1 MSNPPLVV
9 LNGLP
14 HSGKGVV
21 ADFLINRHGFTRH
34 KIAKPIKD
42 MLRALPGITE
52 EHIEG
57 RLKEL
62 PCPELGGKSPR
73 WAMQTLGKQWRET
86 MESND
91 PNDPDFLCIL
101 WRNGRPPGPIVVDDL
116 RYPQEVPF
124 FKALGAKILRIE
136 RPGVTAPD
144 TGHEAEKRQLQV
156 DGVIQNTGTIEDLE
170 VVAERSLRELGL
182 DLGKL

>member
-1 MSNPPLVV
+1 MNNPPLVV

-21 ADFLINRHGFTRH
+21 ADFLINKHGFTRH

-57 RLKEL
+57 KLKEL

-73 WAMQTLGKQWRET
+73 WAMQTLGKEWRET

-101 WRNGRPPGPIVVDDL
+101 WRNGRPPGPVVVDDL

-124 FKALGAKILRIE
+124 FREYGGVILRIE
-136 RPGVTAPD
+136 RPGVEAPD
-144 TGHEAEKRQLQV
+144 TGHEAEKHRLSV
-156 DGVIQNTGTIEDLE
+156 DATITNSGTIADLE
-170 VVAERSLRELGL
+170 IIAGRCLRELGVPL
-182 DLGKL
+182 